1 MKSLCLSC
9 VHSSLI
15 AIHYSLIHAGP
26 PLAPYAIEYGKR
38 YRSVRVGW
46 TRPWSTAL
54 APVTSYEVEL
64 LQANGSTLIDRATV
78 PVGST
83 IDREKTFDNLI
94 YNTAYSARVAAVN
107 SIGQGP
113 WSPLVS
119 FIASFSDRMC
129 IRIHFLIGM
138 AVTTVLVWKVLWRKA
153 FRQRAHTRPFL
164 T

>member
-1 MKSLCLSC
+1 M
-9 VHSSLI
+9 HSSLV

-46 TRPWSTAL
+46 TRPWSTPL
-54 APVTSYEVEL
+54 APVTSYEVKL
-64 LQANGSTLIDRATV
+64 LSANGTTIIERATV

-83 IDREKTFDNLI
+83 TYREKTFDNLI
-94 YNTAYSARVAAVN
+94 YNAAYSARVAAVN

-119 FIASFSDRMC
+119 FIAPFPNRMC
-129 IRIHFLIGM
+129 IRIHFLIGIYGC
-138 AVTTVLVWKVLWRKA
+138 
-153 FRQRAHTRPFL
+153 HH
-164 T
+164 